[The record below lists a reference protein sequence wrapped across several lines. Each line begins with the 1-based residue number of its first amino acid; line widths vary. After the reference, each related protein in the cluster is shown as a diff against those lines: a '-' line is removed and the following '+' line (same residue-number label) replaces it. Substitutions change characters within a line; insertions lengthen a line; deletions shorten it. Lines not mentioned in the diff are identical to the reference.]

1 MSQSPN
7 DSNSVQWS
15 SIFTTHFPTFQHIPK
30 GARNAWAILVDN
42 VFTSINKN
50 FSDSESWRK
59 LFMLPHCILSNPV
72 NGHRLHWDEILKSR
86 IDRWQSGDID
96 RLWSDYL
103 DTVRSLKGPK
113 SVSTISTNVRRAKRA
128 TEAGQYSKAIQAL
141 TSDGLA
147 LPTPDILDEML
158 AKHPQSPLP
167 PTLPSPG
174 HPPPKISKADVIRAL
189 KSFPSDSAPGPS
201 LFRANHFKEA
211 VFSPS
216 SICGDKALAAIT
228 CTVNLLCEGRA
239 PPEVIP
245 HLCGA
250 TLLAS
255 VKKSGGHR
263 PIAVGEVLRR
273 LTSKCLSRA
282 VQSDAV

>member
-1 MSQSPN
+1 M
-7 DSNSVQWS
+7 
-15 SIFTTHFPTFQHIPK
+15 
-30 GARNAWAILVDN
+30 
-42 VFTSINKN
+42 
-50 FSDSESWRK
+50 
-59 LFMLPHCILSNPV
+59 C
-72 NGHRLHWDEILKSR
+72 
-86 IDRWQSGDID
+86 
-96 RLWSDYL
+96 Y
-103 DTVRSLKGPK
+103 
-113 SVSTISTNVRRAKRA
+113 
-128 TEAGQYSKAIQAL
+128 
-141 TSDGLA
+141 
-147 LPTPDILDEML
+147 
-158 AKHPQSPLP
+158 
-167 PTLPSPG
+167 
-174 HPPPKISKADVIRAL
+174 
-189 KSFPSDSAPGPS
+189 
-201 LFRANHFKEA
+201 FKEA

-282 VQSDAV
+282 VQSDAVRILAPLQLGVGIKFGCESIVHAVSQTVENDLLPPDSRMTLLLDFTNAFNSIDRGHMFDEVRNQIPALSSWVESCYSCQPFLHFGVTLFLAVVEFSREIHWVPYASL